1 MFANALTIARLR
13 SDKVALRAIME
24 NVKIKNRKIVIKAE
38 GWRLFRKMRKKVCAL
53 CANKDL
59 VLDYKNADQLEELE
73 KIYGV
78 SYPTIRN
85 RLDQLIQKIKVS
97 GEKEDNSYVRL
108 IQRLAIEDKIEF
120 SAANLLIRKYREEK
134 NQ

>member
-1 MFANALTIARLR
+1 MDNIPIWLADLSPDDIGFIRNFVLASGSLR
-13 SDKVALRAIME
+13 
-24 NVKIKNRKIVIKAE
+24 
-38 GWRLFRKMRKKVCAL
+38 
-53 CANKDL
+53 
-59 VLDYKNADQLEELE
+59 ELE